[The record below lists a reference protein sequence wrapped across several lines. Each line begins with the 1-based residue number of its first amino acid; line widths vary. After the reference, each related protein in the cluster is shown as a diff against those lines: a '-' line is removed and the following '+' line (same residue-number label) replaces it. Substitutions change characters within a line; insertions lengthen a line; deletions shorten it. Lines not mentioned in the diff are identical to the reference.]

1 MEARAPRV
9 RRPASL
15 SHNVLAVRRAVC
27 MGPRASPAPPSPAP
41 QPPTDDRR
49 PVLCIVKI
57 DDRWDHHT
65 DKHQFEFDR
74 SKITIPSKK
83 RILISFFFFGNIW
96 SIVPIIYLSITR
108 LLALLIARNYPSI
121 AKFQSHQRL
130 HNSCYGACE
139 WDVCRWRQK
148 LFALEHMSTIRLHW
162 ELLKLKYR
170 KQWQIKEF

>member
-15 SHNVLAVRRAVC
+15 SHNVLAVRRAAC
-27 MGPRASPAPPSPAP
+27 MGPRATPAPPSPAP

-57 DDRWDHHT
+57 DD
-65 DKHQFEFDR
+65 
-74 SKITIPSKK
+74 
-83 RILISFFFFGNIW
+83 
-96 SIVPIIYLSITR
+96 R

-148 LFALEHMSTIRLHW
+148 LFALEHMSTIRLH
-162 ELLKLKYR
+162 
-170 KQWQIKEF
+170 